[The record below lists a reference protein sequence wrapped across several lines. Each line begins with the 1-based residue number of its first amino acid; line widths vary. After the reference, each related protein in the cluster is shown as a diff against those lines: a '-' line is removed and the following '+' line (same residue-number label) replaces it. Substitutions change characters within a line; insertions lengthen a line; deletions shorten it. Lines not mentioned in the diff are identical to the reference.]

1 MVTSHARTVI
11 AAVPPAGT
19 PGTLSTPSLKTPS
32 TSSRSFRMLSSVSP
46 WRISKRP
53 FATVSLEP
61 SAARSGEAVA
71 EFLALNVPA
80 TVVMPEARRSPLKLS
95 NAGGGVRSP
104 PSPTTSK
111 VAEAKP
117 APAAWA
123 RA

>member
-80 TVVMPEARRSPLKLS
+80 TVVMPEARRSPLKFS
-95 NAGGGVRSP
+95 IAGGAASP
-104 PSPTTSK
+104 PPRPVTEN
-111 VAEAKP
+111 VDDPKP
-117 APAAWA
+117 
-123 RA
+123 